1 MESSRSLRTRAVLA
15 LLLMVG
21 FYGLALGLAGGL
33 LWIPYAEYAY
43 LDRVSVRLT
52 IICVIGGGTIL
63 WALIP
68 RIDKFEAPGPRLTP
82 SNAPQLFTMIND
94 IAKVT
99 SQPRPED
106 VYLLNDVN
114 AFVTQRG
121 GVMGF
126 GSRRVMG
133 IGLPLIKGLSPAE
146 LRSVIAHEFGHYVSG
161 DVALGPW
168 IYKTRATIGRTL
180 QGVSHNW
187 ILTKIF
193 DWYARMFMRMTTQI
207 SREQEF
213 VADATAARVAGT
225 APAINALRRVE
236 VIAPAY
242 ATYVN
247 NEVMPVLNA
256 GFLPPVSEGFERYMN
271 DPDTHQA
278 FQSYAQEAALGA
290 EAGEFDTHPPTA
302 DRIAA
307 LERIKSPERA
317 AADES
322 AALLL
327 KDPDRHARAL
337 LEHNFGRENVVKLKT
352 IAWDDVGAKVYAL
365 MWEEQAK
372 HHAKWLGKL
381 TADQIPSDKKWFLT
395 KGNELAKDAPD
406 APADYKI
413 GFAVHVLTCAVG
425 AALLR
430 AGWTIET
437 APGKP
442 IVVVKDGT
450 RFDPR
455 ASLAQLADSSITSEA
470 WKEKCEAM
478 MIGAVPL
485 APAKS

>member
-1 MESSRSLRTRAVLA
+1 M
-15 LLLMVG
+15 
-21 FYGLALGLAGGL
+21 
-33 LWIPYAEYAY
+33 
-43 LDRVSVRLT
+43 
-52 IICVIGGGTIL
+52 
-63 WALIP
+63 
-68 RIDKFEAPGPRLTP
+68 
-82 SNAPQLFTMIND
+82 
-94 IAKVT
+94 
-99 SQPRPED
+99 
-106 VYLLNDVN
+106 
-114 AFVTQRG
+114 
-121 GVMGF
+121 
-126 GSRRVMG
+126 
-133 IGLPLIKGLSPAE
+133 
-146 LRSVIAHEFGHYVSG
+146 
-161 DVALGPW
+161 ALGPW

-187 ILTKIF
+187 ILTKVF

-225 APAINALRRVE
+225 APAINALKRVE

-242 ATYVN
+242 TTYVN

-256 GFLPPVSEGFERYMN
+256 GFLPPVSEGFERYLN
-271 DPDTHQA
+271 DPDTHQS
-278 FQSYAQEAALGA
+278 FQEYAKEVALGA
-290 EAGEFDTHPPTA
+290 EAGEFDTHPPTS

-317 AADES
+317 SKNES
-322 AALLL
+322 ASPLL

-337 LEHNFGRENVVKLKT
+337 LEHNFGRDNVVKLKA

-372 HHAKWLGKL
+372 QHAKWLGNL
-381 TADQIPSDKKWFLT
+381 TADQIPSDNKWFLK
-395 KGNELAKDAPD
+395 KGVELAAKDAPD
-406 APADYKI
+406 APADYKV
-413 GFAVHVLTCAVG
+413 GFAIHVLTCAVG

-455 ASLAQLADSSITSEA
+455 ASLAQLADDSMTSDA
-470 WKEKCEAM
+470 WKTTCESM
-478 MIGAVPL
+478 MISGVRL
-485 APAKS
+485 VGTNL